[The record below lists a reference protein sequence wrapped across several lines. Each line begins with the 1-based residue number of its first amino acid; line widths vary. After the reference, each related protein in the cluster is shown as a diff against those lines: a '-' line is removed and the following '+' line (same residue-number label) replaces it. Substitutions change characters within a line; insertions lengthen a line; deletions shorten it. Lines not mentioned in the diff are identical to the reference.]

1 MVNLQNNK
9 INYTKNRYLS
19 NLDLIN
25 KLNLND
31 KRKIPFLNQIVLELP
46 CVYFA
51 NNFVNSRHE
60 FDLEVQIKGML
71 VLYLLAF
78 NLPFIN
84 YKKIKIFDKSFVTKS
99 ENIRHFSL
107 KITLNDKSFIDK
119 FLIKIFIEQMGVMN
133 VDLQQSKKKDLVFDK
148 YSLKCKKF
156 NYINFIPISKILEL
170 DFFLNRVLSDINSQ
184 ELFLKLNL
192 EFYECF
198 VKMNFKNL
206 IKNLPFFWI
215 NGRVV

>member
-148 YSLKCKKF
+148 YSLKYKKF